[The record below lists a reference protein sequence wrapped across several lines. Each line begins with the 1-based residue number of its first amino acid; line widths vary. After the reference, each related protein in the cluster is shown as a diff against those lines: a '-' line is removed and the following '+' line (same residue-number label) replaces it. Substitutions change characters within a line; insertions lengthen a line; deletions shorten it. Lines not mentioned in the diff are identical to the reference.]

1 MKTIEEQC
9 KATPAFTKIGEHE
22 IVTCSSEH
30 FRTANLKVCRKC
42 RKEFHDPDSTQKALM
57 QTCVSDALADIPFKV
72 IPRNDFVSVR
82 VKVCDAMHGLK
93 MPQSSMEGKEFYVEG
108 IGPDVKHL
116 KPGDRVLMTGKQG
129 TDWSYIPG
137 FTNLLIIREGNI
149 GLVLEPLPETEEIK

>member
-1 MKTIEEQC
+1 
-9 KATPAFTKIGEHE
+9 
-22 IVTCSSEH
+22 
-30 FRTANLKVCRKC
+30 
-42 RKEFHDPDSTQKALM
+42 
-57 QTCVSDALADIPFKV
+57 
-72 IPRNDFVSVR
+72 
-82 VKVCDAMHGLK
+82 
-93 MPQSSMEGKEFYVEG
+93 MEGKEFYVEG